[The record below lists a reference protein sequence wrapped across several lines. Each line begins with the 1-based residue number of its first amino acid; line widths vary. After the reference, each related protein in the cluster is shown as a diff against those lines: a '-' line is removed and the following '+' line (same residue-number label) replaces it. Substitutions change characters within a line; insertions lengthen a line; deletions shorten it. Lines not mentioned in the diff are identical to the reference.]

1 MKFKPILIV
10 VAVFFF
16 VNMIMGFVSGFI
28 PSLGNTWIDWF
39 ITAFVN
45 GAIFLWVWKFLKG
58 KFGS

>member
-10 VAVFFF
+10 VAVFFI
-16 VNMIMGFVSGFI
+16 VNMIMGFVGDFI

-45 GAIFLWVWKFLKG
+45 GAIFIWVWKFLKG